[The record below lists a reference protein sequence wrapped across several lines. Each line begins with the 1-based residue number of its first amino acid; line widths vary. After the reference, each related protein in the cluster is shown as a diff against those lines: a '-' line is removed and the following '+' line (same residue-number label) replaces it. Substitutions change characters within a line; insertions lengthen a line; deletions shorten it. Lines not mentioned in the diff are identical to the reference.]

1 MEQALVMA
9 SEIPIPTLRERYESL
24 RDKSRIEV
32 EAGRFEEAL
41 VLVQDALG
49 LAESLGDEELIAM
62 ARCNVAA
69 LALATGKPGDH
80 IADLRSILMRNY
92 DVMTSF
98 MAAYNLCYAYELKK
112 EFKKA
117 LFYGRIARDRARAA
131 DSPEHLATSY
141 NQIGNSLLA
150 GSYFSE
156 AREHYEKGLALL
168 PDQLSYVT
176 VPTQFNLGYCMIMLG
191 EVREGFS
198 RLFRCLRWL
207 RPRQMRSMQV
217 WAHLFTCAGYLELG
231 KVRRAWIHGRKALA
245 FAYETGEQDA
255 IKMSLFMMG
264 EVERSGGDIDAAYGY
279 FAKVQQ
285 RFFPDQEEVPA
296 LLSVVSMAKVVNL
309 RA

>member
-9 SEIPIPTLRERYESL
+9 SEVPIPTLRERYSTL
-24 RDKSRIEV
+24 RDKSRAEV

-41 VLVQDALG
+41 VLVQEALG
-49 LAESLGDEELIAM
+49 LAELLGDDELVAK

-69 LALATGKPGDH
+69 VALTIGKPGDH

-117 LFYGRIARDRARAA
+117 LFYGRIARDRAEAA

-150 GSYFSE
+150 DSYFQE

-198 RLFRCLRWL
+198 LLFRCLRWL

-231 KVRRAWIHGRKALA
+231 KVRRAWVHGRKALA
-245 FAYETGEQDA
+245 FAYETGEQEA

-264 EVERSGGDIDAAYGY
+264 EVERSGGDIDAAFGY
-279 FAKVQQ
+279 FSKVQQ
-285 RFFPDQEEVPA
+285 RFFPDHEEAPA